1 MRKLRVLGAAVVLAS
16 ASVSVTTE
24 EETASLHVF
33 STTASM
39 ATDANGIGRETSGK
53 YYDHPAPQEAPGAIG
68 DYDDAK
74 VYPRVNYSFDGLLNR
89 TVEGGV
95 SFSPDYFGKDGDG
108 AHGYHTVGVTLS
120 YYETGLSVTVGH
132 PDGDKTTGAIGGYDD
147 VHDSVGLG
155 KSLGILTLDLS

>member
-16 ASVSVTTE
+16 ASVSVITE

-33 STTASM
+33 SIPASM

-68 DYDDAK
+68 DYDYAK
-74 VYPRVNYSFDGLLNR
+74 VYPRVNYSFDGSPNR

-95 SFSPDYFGKDGDG
+95 SLSPDYFGKDGDG
-108 AHGYHTVGVTLS
+108 AHGPHGWADSALSACKAASSAVRANAVGESFSGV
-120 YYETGLSVTVGH
+120 
-132 PDGDKTTGAIGGYDD
+132 IC
-147 VHDSVGLG
+147 
-155 KSLGILTLDLS
+155 